1 MRNIK
6 KALIF
11 VVSISLIFAF
21 ANFSLASSITAKN
34 STNASE
40 NSSTQDDSSDNSTDD
55 SSDNTSSNSSTS
67 NRITSNSSSS
77 LNSVSQSSS
86 SSTSKTINTSNSSE
100 NLPKTG
106 IDKTDF
112 NFAMILLLALVLSMF
127 SLVQYNKISKKGE

>member
-21 ANFSLASSITAKN
+21 ANFSLASSITARN

-40 NSSTQDDSSDNSTDD
+40 NSSTQDNTSDNSTDD
-55 SSDNTSSNSSTS
+55 SSDNTSSSSS
-67 NRITSNSSSS
+67 NRATSNSSSS

-86 SSTSKTINTSNSSE
+86 STSTSKTINTSNSSE

-106 IDKTDF
+106 IDKTSF

-127 SLVQYNKISKKGE
+127 SLVQYNKISKKDE

>member
-11 VVSISLIFAF
+11 VISISLIFAF
-21 ANFSLASSITAKN
+21 ANFSLASSITARN

-40 NSSTQDDSSDNSTDD
+40 NSSTQDNT
-55 SSDNTSSNSSTS
+55 SDNTSSTTSSSSS
-67 NRITSNSSSS
+67 NRVTSNSSSS

-86 SSTSKTINTSNSSE
+86 STSTSKTINTSNSSE

-106 IDKTDF
+106 IDKTSF

-127 SLVQYNKISKKGE
+127 SLVQYNKISKKDE

>member
-21 ANFSLASSITAKN
+21 TNFSLASSITARN

-40 NSSTQDDSSDNSTDD
+40 NSSTQDNTSDNSTDD
-55 SSDNTSSNSSTS
+55 SSDNTSSSSS
-67 NRITSNSSSS
+67 NKVTSNSSSS

-86 SSTSKTINTSNSSE
+86 STSTSKTINTSNSSE

-106 IDKTDF
+106 IDKTSF

-127 SLVQYNKISKKGE
+127 SLVQYNKISKKDE

>member
-21 ANFSLASSITAKN
+21 ANFSLASSITARN

-40 NSSTQDDSSDNSTDD
+40 NSSTQDNTSDNSTDD
-55 SSDNTSSNSSTS
+55 SSDNTSISSSNKV
-67 NRITSNSSSS
+67 TSNSSSS

-86 SSTSKTINTSNSSE
+86 STSTSKTINTSNSSE

-106 IDKTDF
+106 IDKTSF

-127 SLVQYNKISKKGE
+127 SLVQYNKISKKDE